1 MMKIFTSTRKFLSY
15 SSLLLSLSTVS
26 VFSGPLSN
34 VSGDIVQGGDQVP
47 GNIALATI
55 VASKLGE
62 AVSKIW
68 SAGSE
73 TTSASKTEASLPNSF
88 KPGDTL
94 DETVVPLFVATA
106 EEGIEV
112 GVKRIKVLEKLTTAT
127 NKADKQKVVEN
138 FRATGGKLN
147 ARDID
152 YFDNPFTAEDG
163 KYFSVNTQGYID
175 LGTFNPV
182 LALPI
187 RGITEYFDGQGI
199 SAMPLCG
206 IEPGPFNVG
215 RAAGFCPKGKHCSV
229 TETGNTVNVLMSPEG
244 TYRIQVIRKDVNTKA
259 ACKRKPKTR
268 KGRRGTKRWV

>member
-1 MMKIFTSTRKFLSY
+1 MMKILAFTRKFLSY
-15 SSLLLSLSTVS
+15 SSLLLLFSTVS

-34 VSGDIVQGGDQVP
+34 GSRDLVQGGDQVS

-55 VASKLGE
+55 FASKLSE

-68 SAGSE
+68 SDGSE
-73 TTSASKTEASLPNSF
+73 TTSVSNIEASLPNSF

-94 DETVVPLFVATA
+94 DETEVPLFVATA

-112 GVKRIKVLEKLTTAT
+112 GIKRIKVLEKLTTAT

-138 FRATGGKLN
+138 FRATGGKLK
-147 ARDID
+147 AGDID

-163 KYFSVNTQGYID
+163 KYYSVNTQGYTD

-182 LALPI
+182 LALPT

-229 TETGNTVNVLMSPEG
+229 TKTGNTVNVLLSPEG

-268 KGRRGTKRWV
+268 KGRRGTKR